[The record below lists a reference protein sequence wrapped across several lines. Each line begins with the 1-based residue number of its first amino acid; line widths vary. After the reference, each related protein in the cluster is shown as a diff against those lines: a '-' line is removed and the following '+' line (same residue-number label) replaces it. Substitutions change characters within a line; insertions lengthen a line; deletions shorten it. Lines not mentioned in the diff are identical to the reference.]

1 MALPPLASPALSS
14 NRFGLR
20 SDGDPALTVFAPAT
34 DPASRNRGLLD
45 ELKTLRDAM
54 ERIEIEEQATL
65 AAIAPRFQASAIN
78 LLHFIAFH
86 RNNHPGLQMAM
97 REAGLCSLGGCDGHL
112 HASLSTVIGVLQKL
126 EGLPAEPSSPSAAPS
141 SLGGQAL
148 MQAHGERLLGGQLGE
163 ESRTRTAAIMVTL
176 PALATEQAALIAELV
191 EAGMDIARINCGH
204 DGPEVWNNLVTLVRS
219 AAAAAGRDVRIAM
232 DLAGPKIRIGA
243 LPSQPGVVD
252 ARPLRNRYGTLLQS
266 ARILA
271 VPMEGADVPL
281 DRQPEVAPVDLLP
294 IRNEGW
300 HSLTMGDRL
309 RARDS
314 SGRWREL
321 TVVDRLQRGLLLSC
335 NQRCHFTTG
344 LEFLQEGGPGKIVVG
359 DLPAQE
365 GDVLLRLGDRLWLTS
380 NGADHEVEAIKGAI
394 NCTVPEALAD
404 LKVGERVLFDEGR
417 IAGLIRE
424 VCPGA
429 VEVEITQARP
439 KGNRL
444 RADKGINF
452 PDSRLKIPALT
463 SRDLTDLAFAAAHAD
478 IVSYSFVSREADI
491 EVLQRKLESHG
502 REDLAVVLKIE
513 TRRAFLNLP
522 RLLLT
527 AMRDP
532 RPLGVMIARGDL
544 AIECGWEELAEI
556 QEEILRICAAA
567 HIPCIWATQV
577 LDEMARHGMP
587 TRAEITDAAMG
598 ARAEAVMLNKGP
610 NITATVRTLGAI
622 VARFHPRQPE
632 SPRHREELLSCLAFR
647 TNSPASGL
655 QEG

>member
-271 VPMEGADVPL
+271 VPMEGADVPP
-281 DRQPEVAPVDLLP
+281 DRQPDVAPDLLP

-300 HSLTMGDRL
+300 RSLTMGDRL

-655 QEG
+655 HEG

>member
-1 MALPPLASPALSS
+1 MDS
-14 NRFGLR
+14 
-20 SDGDPALTVFAPAT
+20 
-34 DPASRNRGLLD
+34 ASRDRPLLD
-45 ELKTLRDAM
+45 ELKTLREAM

-65 AAIAPRFQASAIN
+65 AAIAPRFQASATN

-86 RNNHPGLQMAM
+86 RSNHPGLPMAM
-97 REAGLCSLGGCDGHL
+97 REAGLCSLEGCDGHL

-126 EGLPAEPSSPSAAPS
+126 EGLPVEPPRPSAAPS
-141 SLGGQAL
+141 SLGAQAL
-148 MQAHGERLLGGQLGE
+148 RQAHGERLLGGRPGAD
-163 ESRTRTAAIMVTL
+163 SGTSTAAFMTTL
-176 PALATEQAALIAELV
+176 PALATEQASLIGDLI
-191 EAGMDIARINCGH
+191 EAGLPIARINCGQ
-204 DGPEVWNNLVTLVRS
+204 DGPEVWSDLVARVRS
-219 AAAAAGRDVRIAM
+219 AAATAGSDVRIAM

-252 ARPLRNRYGTLLQS
+252 ARPQRNRYGKLLQS

-271 VPMEGADVPL
+271 VPSEGSAGQPP
-281 DRQPEVAPVDLLP
+281 RQPELAPVDVLP

-300 HSLTMGDRL
+300 RSLTIGDRL

-335 NQRCHFTTG
+335 NQRCHFTSG
-344 LEFLQEGGPGKIVVG
+344 LEFLQEGGSGRIVVG

-365 GDVLLRLGDRLWLTS
+365 GDVLLRLGERLRLTS
-380 NGADHEVEAIKGAI
+380 GAPGQEGGAI
-394 NCTVPEALAD
+394 RGREALSCTMPELLAD
-404 LKVGERVLFDEGR
+404 LQVGERVLFDGGS

-444 RADKGINF
+444 RANKGIRF
-452 PDSRLKIPALT
+452 PDSRLTIPALT
-463 SRDLTDLAFAAAHAD
+463 SRDRTDLAFAAAHAE
-478 IVSYSFVSREADI
+478 IVCCSFVSHAAAI
-491 EVLQRKLESHG
+491 EVLQQELEGHG
-502 REDLAVVLKIE
+502 RADLAVVLKIE
-513 TRRAFLNLP
+513 TRQAFLNLP

-532 RPLGVMIARGDL
+532 RPLGVMIARGEL

-567 HIPCIWATQV
+567 HIPCVGAPIAS
-577 LDEMARHGMP
+577 RFP
-587 TRAEITDAAMG
+587 TR
-598 ARAEAVMLNKGP
+598 
-610 NITATVRTLGAI
+610 
-622 VARFHPRQPE
+622 QPQT
-632 SPRHREELLSCLAFR
+632 PRHRQEHFSSLAIGS
-647 TNSPASGL
+647 NGPAL
-655 QEG
+655 EPQET

>member
-1 MALPPLASPALSS
+1 
-14 NRFGLR
+14 
-20 SDGDPALTVFAPAT
+20 
-34 DPASRNRGLLD
+34 
-45 ELKTLRDAM
+45 
-54 ERIEIEEQATL
+54 
-65 AAIAPRFQASAIN
+65 
-78 LLHFIAFH
+78 
-86 RNNHPGLQMAM
+86 
-97 REAGLCSLGGCDGHL
+97 
-112 HASLSTVIGVLQKL
+112 
-126 EGLPAEPSSPSAAPS
+126 
-141 SLGGQAL
+141 

-176 PALATEQAALIAELV
+176 PALATEQAGLISELV

-204 DGPEVWNNLVTLVRS
+204 DGPEVWNNLVALVRS

-252 ARPLRNRYGTLLQS
+252 ARPQRNRYGTLLQS

-271 VPMEGADVPL
+271 VPMEGADVQL
-281 DRQPEVAPVDLLP
+281 DCQPVLPPVDLLP

-424 VCPGA
+424 VSPGA

-452 PDSRLKIPALT
+452 PDSKLTIPALT
-463 SRDLTDLAFAAAHAD
+463 TRDLTDLAFAAAHAD
-478 IVSYSFVSREADI
+478 IVSYSFVSRSADI
-491 EVLQRKLESHG
+491 EVLQRELESHG

-527 AMRDP
+527 AMRYP

-647 TNSPASGL
+647 LIDHSCAL
-655 QEG
+655 

>member
-1 MALPPLASPALSS
+1 M
-14 NRFGLR
+14 
-20 SDGDPALTVFAPAT
+20 
-34 DPASRNRGLLD
+34 D

-86 RNNHPGLQMAM
+86 RNNHPGLQLAM

-112 HASLSTVIGVLQKL
+112 HASLSTVIGVLEKL

-271 VPMEGADVPL
+271 VPMEGADVPP
-281 DRQPEVAPVDLLP
+281 DRQPDVAPVDLLP

-404 LKVGERVLFDEGR
+404 LKVGERVLFDGGR

-463 SRDLTDLAFAAAHAD
+463 SQDLTDLAFAAAHAD

-491 EVLQRKLESHG
+491 EVLQRELESHG
-502 REDLAVVLKIE
+502 REDLSVVLKIE

-532 RPLGVMIARGDL
+532 RPLGVMTARGDL

>member
-243 LPSQPGVVD
+243 LPFQPGVVD

-271 VPMEGADVPL
+271 VPMEGADVPP
-281 DRQPEVAPVDLLP
+281 DRQPDVAPDLLP

-300 HSLTMGDRL
+300 RSLTMGDRL

-491 EVLQRKLESHG
+491 EVLQRELESHG
-502 REDLAVVLKIE
+502 REDLSVVLKIE

>member
-1 MALPPLASPALSS
+1 M
-14 NRFGLR
+14 
-20 SDGDPALTVFAPAT
+20 DPAW
-34 DPASRNRGLLD
+34 RNQCLLD
-45 ELKTLRDAM
+45 ELKKLRDAFD
-54 ERIEIEEQATL
+54 RIEIEEQATL

-112 HASLSTVIGVLQKL
+112 HASLSKVIGVLRKL
-126 EGLPAEPSSPSAAPS
+126 EGLPAEPPSSSAAPS
-141 SLGGQAL
+141 SLRSQAL
-148 MQAHGERLLGGQLGE
+148 LQAHGKQLFGGQLGE
-163 ESRTRTAAIMVTL
+163 EAGTRPAAIMVTL
-176 PALATEQAALIAELV
+176 PALATEQADLIAELV

-204 DGPEVWNNLVTLVRS
+204 DGPEVWQKLVAHVRS

-232 DLAGPKIRIGA
+232 DLAGPKIRTGA

-252 ARPLRNRYGTLLQS
+252 ARPERNRYGRLMQS

-271 VPMEGADVPL
+271 VPIEAADVQPA
-281 DRQPEVAPVDLLP
+281 RQPEVVQAKLLP

-300 HSLTMGDRL
+300 QSLTIGDRL

-321 TVVDRLQRGLLLSC
+321 TVIDRLQRGLLLSC
-335 NQRCHFTTG
+335 NQRCHFISG

-365 GDVLLRLGDRLWLTS
+365 GELLLRRDDKLLLTS
-380 NGADHEVEAIKGAI
+380 SAPEHEGGAIKAI
-394 NCTVPEALAD
+394 NCTMPEVLAG
-404 LKVGERVLFDEGR
+404 LQVGERVLFDEGK

-429 VEVEITQARP
+429 VEVEITLTRP

-444 RADKGINF
+444 IADKGINF
-452 PDSRLKIPALT
+452 PDSRLTIPALT
-463 SRDLTDLAFAAAHAD
+463 IKDLTDLAFAAAHAD
-478 IVSYSFVSREADI
+478 IVSYSFVSRAADI
-491 EVLQRKLESHG
+491 EVLQQELESHG
-502 REDLAVVLKIE
+502 REDLAVILKIE

-522 RLLLT
+522 GLLLT
-527 AMRDP
+527 AMRYP

-577 LDEMARHGMP
+577 LDEMAKHGMP

-647 TNSPASGL
+647 TNYSAAER
-655 QEG
+655 QET

>member
-1 MALPPLASPALSS
+1 M
-14 NRFGLR
+14 
-20 SDGDPALTVFAPAT
+20 
-34 DPASRNRGLLD
+34 D
-45 ELKTLRDAM
+45 ELKTLRNAM
-54 ERIEIEEQATL
+54 DRIEIEEQATL

-126 EGLPAEPSSPSAAPS
+126 EGLPAEAPSASAAPS

-148 MQAHGERLLGGQLGE
+148 MRAHGERLLGGPLGKQ
-163 ESRTRTAAIMVTL
+163 SAARAAAIMVTL
-176 PALATEQAALIAELV
+176 PALATKQADLITELV

-204 DGPEVWNNLVTLVRS
+204 DGPDVWKELVSLVRS
-219 AAAAAGRDVRIAM
+219 AATAAGKDVRIAM
-232 DLAGPKIRIGA
+232 DLAGPKLRIGA

-252 ARPLRNRYGTLLQS
+252 ARPQRDRYGKLLQS
-266 ARILA
+266 ARIMA
-271 VPMEGADVPL
+271 VPTEAADGQAASQAELV
-281 DRQPEVAPVDLLP
+281 QVDLLP

-300 HSLTMGDRL
+300 QSLTIGDRL

-321 TVVDRLQRGLLLSC
+321 SVVDRLQQGLLLSC

-344 LEFLQEGGPGKIVVG
+344 LEFLQEGGPGRIVVG

-365 GDVLLRLGDRLWLTS
+365 GDVLLQRGDRLWLS
-380 NGADHEVEAIKGAI
+380 SSAPGQEGGAI
-394 NCTVPEALAD
+394 NCTLPEVLAD
-404 LKVGERVLFDEGR
+404 LNVGERVLFDEGS
-417 IAGLIRE
+417 IAGLIRQ

-444 RADKGINF
+444 RADKGLHF
-452 PDSRLKIPALT
+452 PDSRLTIPALT
-463 SRDLTDLAFAAAHAD
+463 TRDRADLAFAAAHAD
-478 IVSYSFVSREADI
+478 IVSFSFVSQAADI
-491 EVLQRKLESHG
+491 EDLQQELEGHG

-522 RLLLT
+522 RLLLS
-527 AMRDP
+527 AMRYP

-610 NITATVRTLGAI
+610 NITATVRALGAI

-647 TNSPASGL
+647 TNSPMPERREA
-655 QEG
+655 

>member
-1 MALPPLASPALSS
+1 
-14 NRFGLR
+14 
-20 SDGDPALTVFAPAT
+20 
-34 DPASRNRGLLD
+34 LD

-54 ERIEIEEQATL
+54 DRIEIEEQATL

-78 LLHFIAFH
+78 LLHFITFH

-112 HASLSTVIGVLQKL
+112 RASLATVIGVLQKL
-126 EGLPAEPSSPSAAPS
+126 EGLPAEPPSPSAAPS
-141 SLGGQAL
+141 ILGGQAL
-148 MQAHGERLLGGQLGE
+148 MQTHGERLFGGQLGE
-163 ESRTRTAAIMVTL
+163 ELGTRTAAIMVTL
-176 PALATEQAALIAELV
+176 PALAADQAGLITELV

-204 DGPEVWNNLVTLVRS
+204 DGPEVWKDLVALVRS
-219 AAAAAGRDVRIAM
+219 AAAAAGRDVRIAI
-232 DLAGPKIRIGA
+232 DLGGPKIRIGA

-252 ARPLRNRYGTLLQS
+252 VSPQRNRYGKLLQS

-271 VPMEGADVPL
+271 VPTEGAVVHPV
-281 DRQPEVAPVDLLP
+281 RQPEGAPVDRLP

-300 HSLTMGDRL
+300 ESLTIGDRL

-321 TVVDRLQRGLLLSC
+321 TVVDRLQLGLLLSC
-335 NQRCHFTTG
+335 NQRCHFTSG
-344 LEFLQEGGPGKIVVG
+344 LEFIQEGGPGRIVVG
-359 DLPAQE
+359 DLPDQE
-365 GDVLLRLGDRLWLTS
+365 GDVLLRCGDRLWLTS
-380 NGADHEVEAIKGAI
+380 SGADQKVLGIRGAI
-394 NCTVPEALAD
+394 NCTVPEALVD
-404 LKVGERVLFDEGR
+404 LQVGERVLFDEGR
-417 IAGLIRE
+417 VAGLIRE

-429 VEVEITQARP
+429 VELEITQARP
-439 KGNRL
+439 KGSRL

-452 PDSRLKIPALT
+452 PDSRLTIPALT

-478 IVSYSFVSREADI
+478 IVSYSFVSQATDI
-491 EVLQRKLESHG
+491 EVLQQELHGHG

-527 AMRDP
+527 AMRYP

-610 NITATVRTLGAI
+610 TLGAI

-647 TNSPASGL
+647 TNSPMSKR
-655 QEG
+655 QEA

>member
-1 MALPPLASPALSS
+1 MDS
-14 NRFGLR
+14 
-20 SDGDPALTVFAPAT
+20 
-34 DPASRNRGLLD
+34 ASRDRPLLD
-45 ELKTLRDAM
+45 ELKTLREAM

-65 AAIAPRFQASAIN
+65 AAIAPRFQASATN

-86 RNNHPGLQMAM
+86 RSNHPGLPMAM
-97 REAGLCSLGGCDGHL
+97 REAGLCSLEGCDGHL

-126 EGLPAEPSSPSAAPS
+126 EGLPVEPPRPSAAPS
-141 SLGGQAL
+141 SLGAQAL
-148 MQAHGERLLGGQLGE
+148 RQAHGERLLGGRPGAD
-163 ESRTRTAAIMVTL
+163 SGTSTAAFMTTL
-176 PALATEQAALIAELV
+176 PALATEQASLIGDLI
-191 EAGMDIARINCGH
+191 EAGLPIARINCGQ
-204 DGPEVWNNLVTLVRS
+204 DGPEVWSDLVARVRA
-219 AAAAAGRDVRIAM
+219 AAAAAGSDVRIAM

-252 ARPLRNRYGTLLQS
+252 ARPQRNRYGKLLQS

-271 VPMEGADVPL
+271 VPSEGSAGQPP
-281 DRQPEVAPVDLLP
+281 RQPELAPVDVLP

-300 HSLTMGDRL
+300 RSLTIGDRL

-335 NQRCHFTTG
+335 NQRCHFTSG
-344 LEFLQEGGPGKIVVG
+344 LEFLQEGGSGRIVVG

-365 GDVLLRLGDRLWLTS
+365 GDVLLRLGERLRLTS
-380 NGADHEVEAIKGAI
+380 GAPGQEGGAI
-394 NCTVPEALAD
+394 RGREALSCTMPELLAD
-404 LKVGERVLFDEGR
+404 LQVGERVLFDGGS

-444 RADKGINF
+444 RANKGIRF
-452 PDSRLKIPALT
+452 PDSRLTIPALT
-463 SRDLTDLAFAAAHAD
+463 SRDRTDLAFAAAHAE
-478 IVSYSFVSREADI
+478 IVCCSFVSHAAAI
-491 EVLQRKLESHG
+491 EVLQQELEGHG
-502 REDLAVVLKIE
+502 RADLAVVLKIE
-513 TRRAFLNLP
+513 TRQAFLNLP

-532 RPLGVMIARGDL
+532 RPLGVMIARGEL

-567 HIPCIWATQV
+567 HIPCVGAPIAS
-577 LDEMARHGMP
+577 RFP
-587 TRAEITDAAMG
+587 TR
-598 ARAEAVMLNKGP
+598 
-610 NITATVRTLGAI
+610 
-622 VARFHPRQPE
+622 QPQT
-632 SPRHREELLSCLAFR
+632 PRHRQEHFSSLAIGS
-647 TNSPASGL
+647 NGPAL
-655 QEG
+655 EPQET

>member
-1 MALPPLASPALSS
+1 MT
-14 NRFGLR
+14 RER
-20 SDGDPALTVFAPAT
+20 
-34 DPASRNRGLLD
+34 RLLD
-45 ELKTLRDAM
+45 ELNSLRDAM
-54 ERIEIEEQATL
+54 DRIEIEEQATL
-65 AAIAPRFQASAIN
+65 ATIAPRFQASATN

-126 EGLPAEPSSPSAAPS
+126 EGLPAEPPSASSVAPS

-148 MQAHGERLLGGQLGE
+148 MQAHGERLLGRQLGE
-163 ESRTRTAAIMVTL
+163 ESGSRTTAIMVTL
-176 PALATEQAALIAELV
+176 PALATKQAGLIAELV

-204 DGPEVWNNLVTLVRS
+204 DGPEVWNELVALVRS
-219 AAAAAGRDVRIAM
+219 AATAAGRNVRIAM
-232 DLAGPKIRIGA
+232 DLAGPKIRIGP
-243 LPSQPGVVD
+243 LPPQPGVVD
-252 ARPLRNRYGTLLQS
+252 ARPQRNRYGKLLQS

-271 VPMEGADVPL
+271 VPNEGADAQPT
-281 DRQPEVAPVDLLP
+281 RQSEGAPVDRLP

-300 HSLTMGDRL
+300 QSLTIGNRL

-321 TVVDRLQRGLLLSC
+321 TVLDRPQGRLLLSC
-335 NQRCHFTTG
+335 NQRCHFISG

-359 DLPAQE
+359 DLPALE
-365 GDVLLRLGDRLWLTS
+365 GDVLLRVGDRLWLTS
-380 NGADHEVEAIKGAI
+380 SEPGQQWGTIPGAI
-394 NCTVPEALAD
+394 NCSVPEVLAD
-404 LKVGERVLFDEGR
+404 LQVGERVLFDEGR
-417 IAGLIRE
+417 VAGVIRE
-424 VCPGA
+424 VCQGA
-429 VEVEITQARP
+429 VEVDITQARP
-439 KGNRL
+439 KGTRL
-444 RADKGINF
+444 RAEKGINF
-452 PDSRLKIPALT
+452 PDSRLTIPALT
-463 SRDLTDLAFAAAHAD
+463 TRDRSDLAFAAAHAN
-478 IVSYSFVSREADI
+478 IVSYSFVSRAADI
-491 EVLQRKLESHG
+491 EILHQELQGHG

-556 QEEILRICAAA
+556 QEEILRICSAA

-610 NITATVRTLGAI
+610 NLTATVRTLSAI

-647 TNSPASGL
+647 TISPVSERK
-655 QEG
+655 EG

>member
-1 MALPPLASPALSS
+1 MPIV
-14 NRFGLR
+14 
-20 SDGDPALTVFAPAT
+20 TPAT
-34 DPASRNRGLLD
+34 DPAWRDRQLLD
-45 ELKTLRDAM
+45 ELQALRDAM
-54 ERIEIEEQATL
+54 DRIEIEEQATL
-65 AAIAPRFQASAIN
+65 ASIAPRFQASATN

-86 RNNHPGLQMAM
+86 RNNHPGLQSAM

-112 HASLSTVIGVLQKL
+112 HASLSAVIGVLQKL
-126 EGLPAEPSSPSAAPS
+126 QGLPADPPSPAAAPS
-141 SLGGQAL
+141 SLAGQAL
-148 MQAHGERLLGGQLGE
+148 MQAHGERLLGGNLGVK
-163 ESRTRTAAIMVTL
+163 S
-176 PALATEQAALIAELV
+176 
-191 EAGMDIARINCGH
+191 
-204 DGPEVWNNLVTLVRS
+204 S
-219 AAAAAGRDVRIAM
+219 AAAAGREVRIAM
-232 DLAGPKIRIGA
+232 DLAGPKIRTGP
-243 LPSQPGVVD
+243 LPPQPGVVD
-252 ARPLRNRYGTLLQS
+252 ARPLRNRYGQLLQS

-271 VPMEGADVPL
+271 VPTEGAD
-281 DRQPEVAPVDLLP
+281 RQPAGQPEGDQVDLLP

-300 HSLTMGDRL
+300 RSLAIGDRL

-321 TVVDRLQRGLLLSC
+321 TVTDRLEGGLLLSC
-335 NQRCHFTTG
+335 NQRCHFTSG

-365 GDVLLRLGDRLWLTS
+365 GDVLLRRGDRLLLS
-380 NGADHEVEAIKGAI
+380 ANAAGQEGGAIRVAI
-394 NCTVPEALAD
+394 NCTMPEVLAD
-404 LKVGERVLFDEGR
+404 LRAGERVLFDEGK
-417 IAGLIRE
+417 IAGLIRQ
-424 VCPGA
+424 VRPGA

-439 KGNRL
+439 KGSRL

-452 PDSRLKIPALT
+452 PDSRLSIPALT
-463 SRDLTDLAFAAAHAD
+463 KKDLSDLAFAAAHAD
-478 IVSYSFVSREADI
+478 IVSYSFVSHAADI
-491 EVLQRKLESHG
+491 ELLQQELASYG

-522 RLLLT
+522 RLLLS

-544 AIECGWEELAEI
+544 AIECGWEELGEI

-587 TRAEITDAAMG
+587 TRAEITDAAMA

-622 VARFHPRQPE
+622 VARFHTRQPE
-632 SPRHREELLSCLAFR
+632 SPRHREELLSCLAFSTNGIADRVRPPSSR
-647 TNSPASGL
+647 T
-655 QEG
+655 EG

>member
-1 MALPPLASPALSS
+1 
-14 NRFGLR
+14 
-20 SDGDPALTVFAPAT
+20 
-34 DPASRNRGLLD
+34 
-45 ELKTLRDAM
+45 
-54 ERIEIEEQATL
+54 
-65 AAIAPRFQASAIN
+65 
-78 LLHFIAFH
+78 
-86 RNNHPGLQMAM
+86 
-97 REAGLCSLGGCDGHL
+97 
-112 HASLSTVIGVLQKL
+112 
-126 EGLPAEPSSPSAAPS
+126 
-141 SLGGQAL
+141 
-148 MQAHGERLLGGQLGE
+148 
-163 ESRTRTAAIMVTL
+163 MVTL
-176 PALATEQAALIAELV
+176 PALASEQAGLIAELV

-204 DGPEVWNNLVTLVRS
+204 DGPEVWNNLVALVRS
-219 AAAAAGRDVRIAM
+219 AAAAAGRNVRIAM

-243 LPSQPGVVD
+243 LPPQPGVVD
-252 ARPLRNRYGTLLQS
+252 ARPQRNRYGKLLQS

-271 VPMEGADVPL
+271 VPDEGADVQPA
-281 DRQPEVAPVDLLP
+281 RQSELAPVDRLP

-300 HSLTMGDRL
+300 QSLTIGNRL

-321 TVVDRLQRGLLLSC
+321 TVVDRLQGGLLLSC
-335 NQRCHFTTG
+335 NQRCYFITG

-359 DLPAQE
+359 DLPVLE
-365 GDVLLRLGDRLWLTS
+365 GDVLLRVGDRLWLTS
-380 NGADHEVEAIKGAI
+380 SEPGQQWGTIPGAI
-394 NCTVPEALAD
+394 NCSVPEVLAD
-404 LKVGERVLFDEGR
+404 LQVGERVLFDEGR
-417 IAGLIRE
+417 IAGVIRE

-429 VEVEITQARP
+429 VEVDITQARP
-439 KGNRL
+439 KATRL
-444 RADKGINF
+444 RAEKGINF
-452 PDSRLKIPALT
+452 PDSRLMIPALT

-478 IVSYSFVSREADI
+478 IVSYSFVSRAADI
-491 EVLQRKLESHG
+491 EVLQQELRGYG

-556 QEEILRICAAA
+556 QEEILRICSAA

-577 LDEMARHGMP
+577 LDEMAKHGMP

-610 NITATVRTLGAI
+610 NLTATVRTLGAI

-647 TNSPASGL
+647 TNSPMS
-655 QEG
+655 ERT

>member
-1 MALPPLASPALSS
+1 M
-14 NRFGLR
+14 
-20 SDGDPALTVFAPAT
+20 
-34 DPASRNRGLLD
+34 DPASRDRPLLD
-45 ELKTLRDAM
+45 ELKTLREAM

-65 AAIAPRFQASAIN
+65 AAIAPRFQASATN

-86 RNNHPGLQMAM
+86 RNNHPGLPMAM
-97 REAGLCSLGGCDGHL
+97 REAGLCSLEGCDGHL

-126 EGLPAEPSSPSAAPS
+126 DGLPAEPPRPSAAPS
-141 SLGGQAL
+141 SLGAQAL
-148 MQAHGERLLGGQLGE
+148 RQAHGERLLGGRPGAD
-163 ESRTRTAAIMVTL
+163 SGTSTAAFMTTL
-176 PALATEQAALIAELV
+176 PALATDQASLIGDLI
-191 EAGMDIARINCGH
+191 EAGIPIARINCGQ
-204 DGPEVWNNLVTLVRS
+204 DGPEVWSDLVARVR
-219 AAAAAGRDVRIAM
+219 AAAAAGGRDVRIAM

-252 ARPLRNRYGTLLQS
+252 ARPQRNRYGKLLQS

-271 VPMEGADVPL
+271 VPSEGSAGQPP
-281 DRQPEVAPVDLLP
+281 RQPDLAPVDVLP

-300 HSLTMGDRL
+300 RSLTIGDRL

-335 NQRCHFTTG
+335 NQRCHFTSG
-344 LEFLQEGGPGKIVVG
+344 LEFLQEGGPGRIVVG

-365 GDVLLRLGDRLWLTS
+365 GDVLLRLGQRLRLTS
-380 NGADHEVEAIKGAI
+380 GAPGQEGGANRGREALSCTMPEV
-394 NCTVPEALAD
+394 LAD
-404 LKVGERVLFDEGR
+404 LQVGERVLFDGGS

-444 RADKGINF
+444 RANKGIRF
-452 PDSRLKIPALT
+452 PDSRLTIPALT
-463 SRDLTDLAFAAAHAD
+463 SRDRTDLAFAAAHAD
-478 IVSYSFVSREADI
+478 IVCCSFISRAAAL
-491 EVLQRKLESHG
+491 EVLQQELEGHG
-502 REDLAVVLKIE
+502 RADLAVVLKIE
-513 TRRAFLNLP
+513 TRQAFLNLP

-532 RPLGVMIARGDL
+532 RPLGVMIARGEL

-567 HIPCIWATQV
+567 HIPCVGAPNPS
-577 LDEMARHGMP
+577 RFP
-587 TRAEITDAAMG
+587 TR
-598 ARAEAVMLNKGP
+598 
-610 NITATVRTLGAI
+610 
-622 VARFHPRQPE
+622 QPQ
-632 SPRHREELLSCLAFR
+632 SPRNRKEHLSYLAFGS
-647 TNSPASGL
+647 NGPATER
-655 QEG
+655 QQT

>member
-1 MALPPLASPALSS
+1 
-14 NRFGLR
+14 
-20 SDGDPALTVFAPAT
+20 
-34 DPASRNRGLLD
+34 LD

-86 RNNHPGLQMAM
+86 RNNHPGLQLAM

-126 EGLPAEPSSPSAAPS
+126 EGLPAEPSNPSAAPS

-204 DGPEVWNNLVTLVRS
+204 DGPEVWSNLVTLVRS
-219 AAAAAGRDVRIAM
+219 AEAAAGRDVRIAM

-271 VPMEGADVPL
+271 VPMEGADVPP
-281 DRQPEVAPVDLLP
+281 DRQPDVATVDLLP

-335 NQRCHFTTG
+335 NQRCHFTSG

-478 IVSYSFVSREADI
+478 IVSYSFVSRSADI
-491 EVLQRKLESHG
+491 EVLQRELESHG

-527 AMRDP
+527 AMRYP

-647 TNSPASGL
+647 TNSPASER

>member
-1 MALPPLASPALSS
+1 M
-14 NRFGLR
+14 N
-20 SDGDPALTVFAPAT
+20 
-34 DPASRNRGLLD
+34 
-45 ELKTLRDAM
+45 
-54 ERIEIEEQATL
+54 RIEIEEQTTL
-65 AAIAPRFQASAIN
+65 AAIAPRYQASAIN

-126 EGLPAEPSSPSAAPS
+126 EGLPAEPPSPSAAPS
-141 SLGGQAL
+141 SLASQAL
-148 MQAHGERLLGGQLGE
+148 RQTHGERLFGGQLGE
-163 ESRTRTAAIMVTL
+163 ESGTRTAAIMVTL
-176 PALATEQAALIAELV
+176 PALATEQAGLIAELV

-204 DGPEVWNNLVTLVRS
+204 DGPEVWNNLVALVRS
-219 AAAAAGRDVRIAM
+219 AAAAAGRNVRIAM

-243 LPSQPGVVD
+243 LPPQPGVVD
-252 ARPLRNRYGTLLQS
+252 ARPQRNRYGKLLQS

-271 VPMEGADVPL
+271 VPDEGADVQPA
-281 DRQPEVAPVDLLP
+281 RQSELAPVDRLP

-300 HSLTMGDRL
+300 QSLTIGNRL

-335 NQRCHFTTG
+335 NQRCHFTSG

-359 DLPAQE
+359 DLPALE
-365 GDVLLRLGDRLWLTS
+365 GDVLLRVGDRLWLTS
-380 NGADHEVEAIKGAI
+380 SEPGQQWGTIPGAI
-394 NCTVPEALAD
+394 NCSVPEVLAD
-404 LKVGERVLFDEGR
+404 LQVGERVLFDEGR
-417 IAGLIRE
+417 IAGVIRE

-429 VEVEITQARP
+429 VEVDITQARP
-439 KGNRL
+439 KGTRL
-444 RADKGINF
+444 RAEKGINF
-452 PDSRLKIPALT
+452 PDSRLTIPALT

-478 IVSYSFVSREADI
+478 IVSYSFVSRAADI
-491 EVLQRKLESHG
+491 EVLQQELQRHG
-502 REDLAVVLKIE
+502 REELAVVLKIE

-647 TNSPASGL
+647 T
-655 QEG
+655 Q

>member
-271 VPMEGADVPL
+271 VPMEGADVPP
-281 DRQPEVAPVDLLP
+281 DRQPDVAPDLLP

-300 HSLTMGDRL
+300 RSLTMGDRL

-463 SRDLTDLAFAAAHAD
+463 SRAPTT
-478 IVSYSFVSREADI
+478 SN
-491 EVLQRKLESHG
+491 
-502 REDLAVVLKIE
+502 VV
-513 TRRAFLNLP
+513 
-522 RLLLT
+522 
-527 AMRDP
+527 
-532 RPLGVMIARGDL
+532 RPV
-544 AIECGWEELAEI
+544 
-556 QEEILRICAAA
+556 
-567 HIPCIWATQV
+567 
-577 LDEMARHGMP
+577 
-587 TRAEITDAAMG
+587 
-598 ARAEAVMLNKGP
+598 
-610 NITATVRTLGAI
+610 
-622 VARFHPRQPE
+622 
-632 SPRHREELLSCLAFR
+632 
-647 TNSPASGL
+647 
-655 QEG
+655 

>member
-1 MALPPLASPALSS
+1 MTHE
-14 NRFGLR
+14 RR
-20 SDGDPALTVFAPAT
+20 
-34 DPASRNRGLLD
+34 LLE
-45 ELKTLRDAM
+45 ELNSLRDAM
-54 ERIEIEEQATL
+54 DRIEIEEQAML
-65 AAIAPRFQASAIN
+65 AAIAPRFQASATN

-112 HASLSTVIGVLQKL
+112 YASLSTVIGVLQKL
-126 EGLPAEPSSPSAAPS
+126 QGLPVAPPSPSAAPS

-148 MQAHGERLLGGQLGE
+148 LQAHGERLLGRQLGE
-163 ESRTRTAAIMVTL
+163 ETGTRTAAIMVTL
-176 PALATEQAALIAELV
+176 PALATEQVGLVAELV

-204 DGPEVWNNLVTLVRS
+204 DGPEVWKDLVALVRS
-219 AAAAAGRDVRIAM
+219 AAASAGRNVRIAM

-243 LPSQPGVVD
+243 LPPQPGVVD
-252 ARPLRNRYGTLLQS
+252 ARPQRNRYGKLLQS

-271 VPMEGADVPL
+271 VPAEGADVQPA
-281 DRQPEVAPVDLLP
+281 RQSELAPVDRLL

-300 HSLTMGDRL
+300 QSLTIGNRL

-321 TVVDRLQRGLLLSC
+321 TVVDRLQGCLLLSC
-335 NQRCHFTTG
+335 NQRCHFISG

-359 DLPAQE
+359 DLPALE
-365 GDVLLRLGDRLWLTS
+365 GDVLLRVGDRLWLTS
-380 NGADHEVEAIKGAI
+380 SEPGQQGGTIPGAI
-394 NCTVPEALAD
+394 NCSVPEVLAD
-404 LKVGERVLFDEGR
+404 LQVGERVLFDEGR
-417 IAGLIRE
+417 IAGVVRE

-429 VEVEITQARP
+429 VEVDITQARP
-439 KGNRL
+439 KGTRL
-444 RADKGINF
+444 RAEKGINF
-452 PDSRLKIPALT
+452 PDSRLTIPALT

-478 IVSYSFVSREADI
+478 IVSYSFVSRAADI
-491 EVLQRKLESHG
+491 EVLQQELQGHG

-527 AMRDP
+527 AMRDR

-577 LDEMARHGMP
+577 LDEMAKHGMP

-610 NITATVRTLGAI
+610 NLTATVRTLGAI

-647 TNSPASGL
+647 TNNPVS
-655 QEG
+655 ERT

>member
-1 MALPPLASPALSS
+1 
-14 NRFGLR
+14 
-20 SDGDPALTVFAPAT
+20 
-34 DPASRNRGLLD
+34 LD

-54 ERIEIEEQATL
+54 ERIEIEEQAAL

-86 RNNHPGLQMAM
+86 RNNHPGLQLAM

-141 SLGGQAL
+141 SLEGQAL
-148 MQAHGERLLGGQLGE
+148 MHAHGEGLLGGQLGE
-163 ESRTRTAAIMVTL
+163 ESRTRTAAIMVRL
-176 PALATEQAALIAELV
+176 PALDTEQAGLITELV

-219 AAAAAGRDVRIAM
+219 AAAAAGKDVRIAM

-252 ARPLRNRYGTLLQS
+252 VRPQRNRYGTLLQS
-266 ARILA
+266 TRILA
-271 VPMEGADVPL
+271 VPMEGADVPP
-281 DRQPEVAPVDLLP
+281 DRQPDVAPVDLLP

-321 TVVDRLQRGLLLSC
+321 TMVDRLQRGLLLSC

-380 NGADHEVEAIKGAI
+380 HGADHEVEANKGAI

-404 LKVGERVLFDEGR
+404 LKEGERVLFDEGR
-417 IAGLIRE
+417 IAGLIRQ

-478 IVSYSFVSREADI
+478 IVSYSFVSRAADI
-491 EVLQRKLESHG
+491 KVLQQELEGHG

-577 LDEMARHGMP
+577 LDEMARHDMP

-647 TNSPASGL
+647 LSDHSSAL
-655 QEG
+655 

>member
-1 MALPPLASPALSS
+1 MALPPLATPALSS

-20 SDGDPALTVFAPAT
+20 SEGDPALTVFAPAT
-34 DPASRNRGLLD
+34 DPASPNRWLLD
-45 ELKTLRDAM
+45 ELKTLRYAM

-86 RNNHPGLQMAM
+86 RNNHPGLQLGM

-148 MQAHGERLLGGQLGE
+148 IQAHGERLLGGQLGE

-271 VPMEGADVPL
+271 VPMEGADVPP
-281 DRQPEVAPVDLLP
+281 DRQPDVAPMDLLP

-321 TVVDRLQRGLLLSC
+321 NVVDRLQRGLLLSC
-335 NQRCHFTTG
+335 NQRCHFTSG

-424 VCPGA
+424 VSPGA

-491 EVLQRKLESHG
+491 EVLQRELESHG

-527 AMRDP
+527 AMRYP

-647 TNSPASGL
+647 TNSPASER

>member
-1 MALPPLASPALSS
+1 MPI
-14 NRFGLR
+14 
-20 SDGDPALTVFAPAT
+20 VAPAT
-34 DPASRNRGLLD
+34 DPASRDRQLLD
-45 ELKTLRDAM
+45 ELKALRDAM
-54 ERIEIEEQATL
+54 DRIEIEEQATL
-65 AAIAPRFQASAIN
+65 ASIAPCFQASATN

-86 RNNHPGLQMAM
+86 RNNHPGLQLAM

-112 HASLSTVIGVLQKL
+112 HASLSAVIGVLQKL
-126 EGLPAEPSSPSAAPS
+126 QGLPAEPPSPAAAPS

-148 MQAHGERLLGGQLGE
+148 MQAHGERLLGRRLGVK
-163 ESRTRTAAIMVTL
+163 SGARAAAIMVTL
-176 PALATEQAALIAELV
+176 PTIATQQADLIAELV

-204 DGPEVWNNLVTLVRS
+204 DGPEVWEPLVALVQA

-232 DLAGPKIRIGA
+232 DLAGPKIRTGP
-243 LPSQPGVVD
+243 LPPQPGVVD
-252 ARPLRNRYGTLLQS
+252 ARPQRNRYGQLLKS

-271 VPMEGADVPL
+271 VPNEGGDGHPAG
-281 DRQPEVAPVDLLP
+281 QPEGDQVDLLP

-300 HSLTMGDRL
+300 QSLSIGDRL

-321 TVVDRLQRGLLLSC
+321 TVTDRPEGGLLLSC
-335 NQRCHFTTG
+335 NQRCHFTSG

-365 GDVLLRLGDRLWLTS
+365 GDVLLRRGDRLLVTA
-380 NGADHEVEAIKGAI
+380 NAAGQEGEAIRVAI
-394 NCTVPEALAD
+394 NCTMPEVLAD
-404 LKVGERVLFDEGR
+404 LRAGERVLFDEGR
-417 IAGLIRE
+417 IAGLIRQ

-439 KGNRL
+439 KGSRL

-452 PDSRLKIPALT
+452 PDSRLSIPALT
-463 SRDLTDLAFAAAHAD
+463 KKDLTDLAFAGANAD

-491 EVLQRKLESHG
+491 ELLQQELESFG

-527 AMRDP
+527 AMRYP

-598 ARAEAVMLNKGP
+598 ARAEVVMLNKGP

-632 SPRHREELLSCLAFR
+632 SPRHREELLTCLAFR
-647 TNSPASGL
+647 TNGIADRVKPSDQG
-655 QEG
+655 

>member
-1 MALPPLASPALSS
+1 
-14 NRFGLR
+14 
-20 SDGDPALTVFAPAT
+20 
-34 DPASRNRGLLD
+34 
-45 ELKTLRDAM
+45 
-54 ERIEIEEQATL
+54 
-65 AAIAPRFQASAIN
+65 
-78 LLHFIAFH
+78 
-86 RNNHPGLQMAM
+86 
-97 REAGLCSLGGCDGHL
+97 
-112 HASLSTVIGVLQKL
+112 
-126 EGLPAEPSSPSAAPS
+126 
-141 SLGGQAL
+141 
-148 MQAHGERLLGGQLGE
+148 
-163 ESRTRTAAIMVTL
+163 MVTL
-176 PALATEQAALIAELV
+176 PALASEQAGLIAELV

-204 DGPEVWNNLVTLVRS
+204 DGPEVWNNLVALVRS
-219 AAAAAGRDVRIAM
+219 AAAAAGRNVRIAM

-243 LPSQPGVVD
+243 LPPQPGVVD
-252 ARPLRNRYGTLLQS
+252 ARPQRNRYGKLLQS

-271 VPMEGADVPL
+271 VPDEGADVQPA
-281 DRQPEVAPVDLLP
+281 RQSELAPVDRLP

-300 HSLTMGDRL
+300 QSLTIGNRL

-321 TVVDRLQRGLLLSC
+321 TVVDRLQGGLLLSC
-335 NQRCHFTTG
+335 NQRCHFISG

-359 DLPAQE
+359 DLPALE
-365 GDVLLRLGDRLWLTS
+365 GDVLLRVGDRLWLTS
-380 NGADHEVEAIKGAI
+380 SEPGEQWGAIPGAI
-394 NCTVPEALAD
+394 NCSVPEVLAD
-404 LKVGERVLFDEGR
+404 LQVGERVLFDEGR
-417 IAGLIRE
+417 IAGVIRE

-429 VEVEITQARP
+429 VEVDITQARP
-439 KGNRL
+439 KGTRL
-444 RADKGINF
+444 RAEKGINF
-452 PDSRLKIPALT
+452 PDSRLTIPALT

-478 IVSYSFVSREADI
+478 IVSYSFVSRAVDI
-491 EVLQRKLESHG
+491 EVLQQELQGYG

-610 NITATVRTLGAI
+610 NLTATVRTLGAI

-632 SPRHREELLSCLAFR
+632 SSRHREELLSCLAFR
-647 TNSPASGL
+647 TNSPMPKRM
-655 QEG
+655 

>member
-1 MALPPLASPALSS
+1 MT
-14 NRFGLR
+14 RER
-20 SDGDPALTVFAPAT
+20 
-34 DPASRNRGLLD
+34 RLLE
-45 ELKTLRDAM
+45 ELNSLRDAM
-54 ERIEIEEQATL
+54 DRIEIEEQATL
-65 AAIAPRFQASAIN
+65 AAIAPRFQASATN

-97 REAGLCSLGGCDGHL
+97 REAGLCSLSGCDGHL
-112 HASLSTVIGVLQKL
+112 YASLSTVIGVLQKL
-126 EGLPAEPSSPSAAPS
+126 QGLPVEPQSPSAAPS

-148 MQAHGERLLGGQLGE
+148 LQAHGERLLGRQLGE
-163 ESRTRTAAIMVTL
+163 ETGTRTAAIMVTL
-176 PALATEQAALIAELV
+176 PALATEQAGLIAELV

-204 DGPEVWNNLVTLVRS
+204 DGPEVWNNLVALVRS
-219 AAAAAGRDVRIAM
+219 AAAAAGRNVRIAM

-243 LPSQPGVVD
+243 LPPQPGVVD
-252 ARPLRNRYGTLLQS
+252 ARPQRNRYGKLLQS

-271 VPMEGADVPL
+271 VPDEGADVQPA
-281 DRQPEVAPVDLLP
+281 RQSELAPVDRLP
-294 IRNEGW
+294 IHNEGW
-300 HSLTMGDRL
+300 QSLTIGNRL

-321 TVVDRLQRGLLLSC
+321 TVVDRLQGGLLLSC
-335 NQRCHFTTG
+335 NQRCHFISG

-359 DLPAQE
+359 DLPALE
-365 GDVLLRLGDRLWLTS
+365 GDVLLRVGDRLWLTS
-380 NGADHEVEAIKGAI
+380 SEPGQQWGTIPGAI
-394 NCTVPEALAD
+394 NCSVPEVLAD
-404 LKVGERVLFDEGR
+404 LQVGERVLFDEGR
-417 IAGLIRE
+417 IAGVIRE
-424 VCPGA
+424 VSPGA
-429 VEVEITQARP
+429 VEVDITQARP
-439 KGNRL
+439 KGTRL
-444 RADKGINF
+444 RAEKGINF
-452 PDSRLKIPALT
+452 PDSRLTIPALT

-478 IVSYSFVSREADI
+478 IVSYSFVSRAADI
-491 EVLQRKLESHG
+491 EVLQQELQGHG

-610 NITATVRTLGAI
+610 NLTATVRTLGAI

-647 TNSPASGL
+647 TNSPVS
-655 QEG
+655 ERT

>member
-1 MALPPLASPALSS
+1 
-14 NRFGLR
+14 
-20 SDGDPALTVFAPAT
+20 
-34 DPASRNRGLLD
+34 LD
-45 ELKTLRDAM
+45 QLKTLRDAM
-54 ERIEIEEQATL
+54 DRIEIEEQATL
-65 AAIAPRFQASAIN
+65 TAIAPRFQASAIN

-86 RNNHPGLQMAM
+86 SHNHPGLQMAM
-97 REAGLCSLGGCDGHL
+97 REAGLCSLEGCDGHL
-112 HASLSTVIGVLQKL
+112 HASLSSVIGVLQKL
-126 EGLPAEPSSPSAAPS
+126 EGLPADPPSSSAAPS

-148 MQAHGERLLGGQLGE
+148 MQAHGERLFGGQLGE
-163 ESRTRTAAIMVTL
+163 EIGTRTAAIMVTL
-176 PALATEQAALIAELV
+176 PALATEQPGLIAELV

-204 DGPEVWNNLVTLVRS
+204 DGPDVWKELVALVRS
-219 AAAAAGRDVRIAM
+219 AAAAAARDVRIAV
-232 DLAGPKIRIGA
+232 DLAGPKIRVGA
-243 LPSQPGVVD
+243 LLSQPGVVD
-252 ARPLRNRYGTLLQS
+252 ARPQRNRYGKMLQS

-271 VPMEGADVPL
+271 VPMEGADVSSH
-281 DRQPEVAPVDLLP
+281 RQPEVAPMDLLP
-294 IRNEGW
+294 IRDEGW

-335 NQRCHFTTG
+335 NQRCHFISG

-380 NGADHEVEAIKGAI
+380 GGPGQEGAANGGAI
-394 NCTVPEALAD
+394 NCSVPEVLAD
-404 LKVGERVLFDEGR
+404 LQVGERVVFDEGR
-417 IAGLIRE
+417 IAGLIRQL
-424 VCPGA
+424 CPGA

-452 PDSRLKIPALT
+452 PDSRLTIPALT
-463 SRDLTDLAFAAAHAD
+463 AKDRSDLAFAAAHAD
-478 IVSYSFVSREADI
+478 IVSYSFVSRSSDI
-491 EVLQRKLESHG
+491 EVLQQELEGYG

-622 VARFHPRQPE
+622 VARFHPSQPE

-647 TNSPASGL
+647 TSSPVSERKEA
-655 QEG
+655 

>member
-1 MALPPLASPALSS
+1 M
-14 NRFGLR
+14 
-20 SDGDPALTVFAPAT
+20 
-34 DPASRNRGLLD
+34 DPASRDRPLLD
-45 ELKTLRDAM
+45 ELKTLREAM

-86 RNNHPGLQMAM
+86 RNNHPGLPVAM
-97 REAGLCSLGGCDGHL
+97 REAGLCSLEGCDGHL

-126 EGLPAEPSSPSAAPS
+126 EDLPAEPPRPSAAPS
-141 SLGGQAL
+141 SLGAQAL
-148 MQAHGERLLGGQLGE
+148 RQAHGERLLGGRPGAD
-163 ESRTRTAAIMVTL
+163 SGTSTASFMTTL
-176 PALATEQAALIAELV
+176 PALATEQASLIGDLI
-191 EAGMDIARINCGH
+191 EAGIPIARINCGQ
-204 DGPEVWNNLVTLVRS
+204 DGPEVWSDLVARVRA

-252 ARPLRNRYGTLLQS
+252 ARPQRNRYGKLLQS

-271 VPMEGADVPL
+271 VPSEGSDGQPA
-281 DRQPEVAPVDLLP
+281 RQPELAPVDVLP

-300 HSLTMGDRL
+300 RSLAIGDRL

-335 NQRCHFTTG
+335 NQRCHFTSG
-344 LEFLQEGGPGKIVVG
+344 LEFLQEGGSGKIVVG

-365 GDVLLRLGDRLWLTS
+365 GDVLLRLGERLRLTS
-380 NGADHEVEAIKGAI
+380 GAPGQEGGAI
-394 NCTVPEALAD
+394 RGREALSCTIPEVLAD
-404 LKVGERVLFDEGR
+404 LQVGERVLFDGGS

-444 RADKGINF
+444 RANKGIRF
-452 PDSRLKIPALT
+452 PDSRLTIPALT
-463 SRDLTDLAFAAAHAD
+463 SRDRTDLAFAAAHAD
-478 IVSYSFVSREADI
+478 IVCCSFVSHAAAI
-491 EVLQRKLESHG
+491 EVLQQELEGHG
-502 REDLAVVLKIE
+502 RADLAVVLKIE
-513 TRRAFLNLP
+513 TRQAFLNLP

-532 RPLGVMIARGDL
+532 RPLGVMIARGEL
-544 AIECGWEELAEI
+544 AIECGSEELAEI
-556 QEEILRICAAA
+556 QEEILSICAAA
-567 HIPCIWATQV
+567 HIPCVGAPIAS
-577 LDEMARHGMP
+577 RFP
-587 TRAEITDAAMG
+587 TR
-598 ARAEAVMLNKGP
+598 K
-610 NITATVRTLGAI
+610 
-622 VARFHPRQPE
+622 PE
-632 SPRHREELLSCLAFR
+632 SPRNRKEHLSSLAFGS
-647 TNSPASGL
+647 NGPATER
-655 QEG
+655 QQT

>member
-219 AAAAAGRDVRIAM
+219 AAAAAGRDLRIAM

-271 VPMEGADVPL
+271 VPMEGADVPP
-281 DRQPEVAPVDLLP
+281 DRQPDVAPDLLP

-300 HSLTMGDRL
+300 RSLTMGDRL

-491 EVLQRKLESHG
+491 EVLQREIESHG

>member
-1 MALPPLASPALSS
+1 M
-14 NRFGLR
+14 N
-20 SDGDPALTVFAPAT
+20 
-34 DPASRNRGLLD
+34 
-45 ELKTLRDAM
+45 
-54 ERIEIEEQATL
+54 RIEIEERATL

-126 EGLPAEPSSPSAAPS
+126 EGLPAEPPSASAAPS
-141 SLGGQAL
+141 SLGGPAL
-148 MQAHGERLLGGQLGE
+148 MKAHGERLLGGQLGK
-163 ESRTRTAAIMVTL
+163 ESATRAAAIMVTL
-176 PALATEQAALIAELV
+176 PALATKQADLIAELV

-204 DGPEVWNNLVTLVRS
+204 DGAEVWQELVALVRS
-219 AAAAAGRDVRIAM
+219 AAAAAGRDVRIAI
-232 DLAGPKIRIGA
+232 DLAGPKIRIGP

-252 ARPLRNRYGTLLQS
+252 ARPQRNRYGKLLQS
-266 ARILA
+266 ARIMA
-271 VPMEGADVPL
+271 VPMEGADGQPA
-281 DRQPEVAPVDLLP
+281 RQPELAQVDLLP
-294 IRNEGW
+294 ILNEGW
-300 HSLTMGDRL
+300 LSLTIGDRL

-335 NQRCHFTTG
+335 NQRCHFTSG
-344 LEFLQEGGPGKIVVG
+344 LEFLQEGGPGKLVVG
-359 DLPAQE
+359 DLPALE
-365 GDVLLRLGDRLWLTS
+365 GEVLLQLGDRLWLS
-380 NGADHEVEAIKGAI
+380 SSGRDQAGGAI
-394 NCTVPEALAD
+394 NCTVPEVLAD
-404 LKVGERVLFDEGR
+404 LQVGERVVFDEGS

-452 PDSRLKIPALT
+452 PDSRLTIAALT
-463 SRDLTDLAFAAAHAD
+463 SKDRTDLAFAAAHAD
-478 IVSYSFVSREADI
+478 IVSYSFVSRAADI
-491 EVLQRKLESHG
+491 EDLQQELEGHG

-513 TRRAFLNLP
+513 TRSAFLNLP
-522 RLLLT
+522 RLLLS
-527 AMRDP
+527 AMRYP

-577 LDEMARHGMP
+577 LDEMARHGIP

-610 NITATVRTLGAI
+610 NITATVRALGAI

-647 TNSPASGL
+647 TNSQASER